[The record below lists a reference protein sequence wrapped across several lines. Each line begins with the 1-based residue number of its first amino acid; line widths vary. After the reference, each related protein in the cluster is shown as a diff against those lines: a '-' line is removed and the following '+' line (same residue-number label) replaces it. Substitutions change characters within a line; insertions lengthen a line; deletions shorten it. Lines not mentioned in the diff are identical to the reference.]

1 MSIKRN
7 RTLYAF
13 LIIATIGMGLASRE
27 DFVPKLIFPYL
38 GDILYT
44 LMIFFVI
51 GFLFSKLS
59 SLKVALIAIS
69 ICFIIEISQ
78 FYETDWIIDLR
89 RNKLGGL
96 ILGFGFLWSD
106 LISYVVGGILGFSLE
121 YFLLKKN

>member
-1 MSIKRN
+1 
-7 RTLYAF
+7 
-13 LIIATIGMGLASRE
+13 MGLASRE

-44 LMIFFVI
+44 LMIFLVI

-59 SLKVALIAIS
+59 SLKVALIAIA

-121 YFLLKKN
+121 YFLLKKKLKKNSSKPSL